1 MDNVIN
7 QSTVIN
13 GEKSNVY
20 IGKKFDGYVA
30 FGYSVFIG
38 CSGTVQISME
48 EAKLFTLINCP
59 NLIVENPY
67 GNHVPVIRDGYAI
80 GDIYDGSDP
89 TRMFGG
95 SWEEITIDGDSYIIQ
110 ISSTGDVA
118 YNEEKT
124 FISKDIPK
132 NVKAIFTS
140 YVGADVSDATTIIYN
155 SLVAGDITGIITRT
169 TMHSGGGCVSTIMV
183 DKQSEDYTVEVK
195 SYGYR
200 QGNTPLTATLWGFIT
215 PLKTVYKRIKDPTT
229 GNL

>member
-13 GEKSNVY
+13 GEKSKVY
-20 IGKKFDGYVA
+20 IGKKFDGYIA
-30 FGYSVFIG
+30 SGYSVFIG
-38 CSGTVQISME
+38 CSGTVEISME
-48 EAKLFTLINCP
+48 EAKQFTLINCP

-67 GNHVPVIRDGYAI
+67 GNNVPVIRDGYAI

-89 TRMFGG
+89 TSMFGG
-95 SWEEITIDGDSYIIQ
+95 SWEEITIDGDSYIITLN
-110 ISSTGDVA
+110 STGDVA

-124 FISKDIPK
+124 FISKVIPK

-140 YVGADVSDATTIIYN
+140 YIDSTISDGSAIMNN
-155 SLVAGDITGIITRT
+155 SIEAVGIISANTRT
-169 TMHSGGGCVSTIMV
+169 TLNLGGGCTSTIMV
-183 DKQSEDYTVEVK
+183 DKQSEDYTVKVK
-195 SYGYR
+195 TNGYR
-200 QGNTPLTATLWGFIT
+200 QETTSFRVTLQGFIT